1 MAGEPIS
8 LTTFLIGFTCAAVLV
23 VTVGGLALCL
33 LGRRQQAGD
42 SSAELEKLHG
52 MVSNL
57 MQWTSGVSQEVSDY
71 KAAIHV
77 LAAKID
83 PAPSLSQEPASDVL
97 HQIVT
102 VNEELQSRLNSAE
115 DRLKSQAD
123 QLASYLCEARTDALT
138 SLPNR
143 RAFDE
148 ELARRLA
155 EWERYG
161 TETSVILIDVDKF
174 KSVNDRFG
182 HLAGDAVLQHVSEAL
197 REVVRDADFVAR
209 YGGEEF
215 AVILPNTDSSDAH
228 QSAERLRRSVEQ
240 LHFQYD
246 EQRLRVTVSCGVA
259 TAQSD
264 DSSESLL
271 NRADIALYAA
281 KTSGRNNSQAH
292 DGRQCHRITPP
303 PLPRIPESDSPTPL
317 PNLVSEELGELCKD
331 LRRRLVEV
339 IEQ

>member
-197 REVVRDADFVAR
+197 REVVRDADFLAR
-209 YGGEEF
+209 
-215 AVILPNTDSSDAH
+215 
-228 QSAERLRRSVEQ
+228 
-240 LHFQYD
+240 
-246 EQRLRVTVSCGVA
+246 
-259 TAQSD
+259 
-264 DSSESLL
+264 
-271 NRADIALYAA
+271 
-281 KTSGRNNSQAH
+281 
-292 DGRQCHRITPP
+292 
-303 PLPRIPESDSPTPL
+303 
-317 PNLVSEELGELCKD
+317 
-331 LRRRLVEV
+331 
-339 IEQ
+339 